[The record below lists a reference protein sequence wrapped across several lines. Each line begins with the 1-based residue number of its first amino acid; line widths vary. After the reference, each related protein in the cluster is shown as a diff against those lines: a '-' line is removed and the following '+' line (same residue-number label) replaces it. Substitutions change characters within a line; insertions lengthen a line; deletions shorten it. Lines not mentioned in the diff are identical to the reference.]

1 MSKDMLAQ
9 TEQLLQ
15 RGSSVSGSLLPAIF
29 AIFKEWRLTGAQQMT
44 LLGLSNEK
52 TLYNWKSQ
60 PGKAKLTRDLLER
73 TSYVLGIYKSL
84 ELLLPDPKLAARWLT
99 TPNDNPLFNGTAPL
113 DRLLAGQVVD
123 LAVVR
128 NFLDAERGGW

>member
-1 MSKDMLAQ
+1 MARA
-9 TEQLLQ
+9 EQLLQ
-15 RGSSVSGSLLPAIF
+15 RGPRVASVLLPAIF
-29 AIFKEWRLTGAQQMT
+29 NIFSEWNLKGSQQMI

-60 PGKAKLTRDLLER
+60 PEKAKLTRDLLER
-73 TSYVLGIYKSL
+73 TSYILGIYKSL
-84 ELLLPDPKLAARWLT
+84 QILLPDRTLSDQWLS

-123 LAVVR
+123 LATVR

>member
-1 MSKDMLAQ
+1 MIAQ
-9 TEQLLQ
+9 AEQLLQ
-15 RGSSVSGSLLPAIF
+15 RGSSVTSSLLPAIF
-29 AIFKEWRLTGAQQMT
+29 KIFSQWRLTGAQQMT

-52 TLYNWKSQ
+52 TLYNWKRQ
-60 PGKAKLTRDLLER
+60 PEKAKLTRDLLER
-73 TSYVLGIYKSL
+73 ASYILGIYKSL
-84 ELLLPDPKLAARWLT
+84 EILLPDRALADQWLA

-128 NFLDAERGGW
+128 DFLDAERGGW

>member
-1 MSKDMLAQ
+1 MIAQ
-9 TEQLLQ
+9 AEQLLQ
-15 RGSSVSGSLLPAIF
+15 RSASVATSLLPAIF
-29 AIFKEWRLTGAQQMT
+29 AIFNQWCLTGAQQMT

-52 TLYNWKSQ
+52 TLYNWKNQ
-60 PGKAKLTRDLLER
+60 PQKAKLTRDLLER
-73 TSYVLGIYKSL
+73 ASYILGIYKSL
-84 ELLLPDPKLAARWLT
+84 QVLLPDAALADQWLA

-128 NFLDAERGGW
+128 NFLDGERGG

>member
-1 MSKDMLAQ
+1 MIAQ

-15 RGSSVSGSLLPAIF
+15 RGSSVASSLLPAMFNIF
-29 AIFKEWRLTGAQQMT
+29 LQWRLTGAQQMR
-44 LLGLSNEK
+44 LLGLGNEK

-60 PGKAKLTRDLLER
+60 PEKAKLTRDLLER
-73 TSYVLGIYKSL
+73 ASYILGIYKSL
-84 ELLLPDPKLAARWLT
+84 EIMLPEQTLADRWLT

-128 NFLDAERGGW
+128 HFLDAERGGW